1 MLFFTKRCFDS
12 DTPVC
17 RFDPFYT
24 VRFPQIQKVTM
35 ESQVHQPGRIMF
47 KAPQRAVFAACLFAL
62 LAAGLHAAT
71 LEKLSVEE
79 MAQKSTLI
87 VRGRVTGCAG
97 ETRGPV
103 IYTRCSVA
111 VSESWKGHP
120 GTQISFVVP
129 GGTAQGLTQT
139 FTGTP
144 KFDSGTEYVLF
155 LWAGRS
161 GTNQVIGLSQG
172 IFDLKTDGKGAKT
185 ARREASAEVML
196 DSAGSP
202 VKDQAVELKVTE
214 LHDRVRGAVKNTA
227 GARQ

>member
-1 MLFFTKRCFDS
+1 
-12 DTPVC
+12 VC
-17 RFDPFYT
+17 QFDPIYT
-24 VRFPQIQKVTM
+24 VSFSQIQKLTM
-35 ESQVHQPGRIMF
+35 ESQVHQPDRIMF
-47 KAPQRAVFAACLFAL
+47 MAPQRAVFAACLFGL
-62 LAAGLHAAT
+62 FAAGSDAAT
-71 LEKLSVEE
+71 LEKLTVEE

-87 VRGRVTGCAG
+87 VRGQVTGCAG

-120 GTQISFVVP
+120 GSQISFVVP
-129 GGTAQGLTQT
+129 GGSAQGLTQT

-155 LWAGRS
+155 LWTGRS

-172 IFDLKTDGKGAKT
+172 VFDLKTDGKGAKT

-196 DSAGSP
+196 DSSGRP
-202 VKDQAVELKVTE
+202 VQDRALELKMSE
-214 LHDRVRGAVKNTA
+214 LHDRVRGAVKDTS

>member
-1 MLFFTKRCFDS
+1 M
-12 DTPVC
+12 
-17 RFDPFYT
+17 
-24 VRFPQIQKVTM
+24 
-35 ESQVHQPGRIMF
+35 HQPDRTMF
-47 KAPQRAVFAACLFAL
+47 MPPPRAVFATLLFAL
-62 LAAGLHAAT
+62 FAGGLDAAT
-71 LEKLSVEE
+71 LEKLTVEE

-129 GGTAQGLTQT
+129 GGSAQGLTQT

-172 IFDLKTDGKGAKT
+172 VFDLKTDGKGAKT
-185 ARREASAEVML
+185 ARREATAEVML
-196 DSAGSP
+196 DSAGTP
-202 VKDQAVELKVTE
+202 VKDQAIELRMTE
-214 LHDRVRGAVKNTA
+214 LHDRVRGAVKNTP